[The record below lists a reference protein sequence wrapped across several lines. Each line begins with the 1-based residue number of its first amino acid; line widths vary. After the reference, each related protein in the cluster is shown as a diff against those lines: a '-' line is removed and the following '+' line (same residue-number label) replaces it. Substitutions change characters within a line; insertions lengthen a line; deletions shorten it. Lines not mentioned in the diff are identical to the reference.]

1 MRRIERAAVLGGL
14 EAAEAER
21 QALDGDRGPARFAG
35 GGDRLGE
42 ERPVQVLG
50 LGEDAAG
57 QPVAGVREER
67 VGEALPALVGER
79 VGIDRRAEQA
89 EAELVA
95 ERVVAVLA
103 VVEERDAVA
112 LLGEVGE
119 AVGGDLEARD
129 VPGGVAVRGAADHAV
144 RAFEGGDVGADRERE
159 ARLQQD
165 AALVPVD
172 VGGEVEPG
180 GVRPEPVASARSSLS
195 RNLRVDAD
203 RRAVRAAL
211 DDLDRARR

>member
-1 MRRIERAAVLGGL
+1 MPSTVDGGP
-14 EAAEAER
+14 
-21 QALDGDRGPARFAG
+21 GRFAG
-35 GGDRLGE
+35 GRDRLAE

-57 QPVAGVREER
+57 QPVAGVGEER

-79 VGIDRRAEQA
+79 VGVDRRAQQA

-103 VVEERDAVA
+103 VVEEGDAVA

-119 AVGGDLEARD
+119 AVRGHLEAGD
-129 VPGGVAVRGAADHAV
+129 VPGGVAVGGAADHAV
-144 RAFEGGDVGADRERE
+144 RAFEGGEVGADRQRE

-172 VGGEVEPG
+172 VGGDVEARRVG
-180 GVRPEPVASARSSLS
+180 PEPVGLDDRAVAEAAG
-195 RNLRVDAD
+195 DAD
-203 RRAVRAAL
+203 RGAVRAAL
-211 DDLDRARR
+211 DDLDRPRR